1 MVVAQ
6 PDPRPY
12 ELMTVLVPELGDD
25 DLNGQ
30 IETINGQITAVGGE
44 VSETLRESPWG
55 RRRLAYTIRH
65 NGQDF
70 RDGYYVVT
78 HFTLP
83 PSRTTDLER
92 DLKLNVQ
99 VMRYLLVHDDPKA
112 GERGRDP
119 ELIVDHSE
127 DPQAPSPVVGV
138 AQTGVTGREV
148 GVTDLTAPAATES
161 PSTLPEVPEATENPD
176 DSVEPDVDT
185 PADEAV
191 GEGDPGETKVQEE
204 ATTPP
209 NGNQPESV
217 ALADE
222 AADRAMPAPDEEAA
236 SLVESSSTTEESER
250 KEGEES

>member
-127 DPQAPSPVVGV
+127 DPQAPSPAAAG
-138 AQTGVTGREV
+138 APTGVTGRES
-148 GVTDLTAPAATES
+148 GASDITAPTDVET
-161 PSTLPEVPEATENPD
+161 PRTLPENREAAENPVT
-176 DSVEPDVDT
+176 SVEPDGAA

-191 GEGDPGETKVQEE
+191 GEGEPGESKVQVE
-204 ATTPP
+204 ATTLADA
-209 NGNQPESV
+209 NQPESV
-217 ALADE
+217 AVADE
-222 AADRAMPAPDEEAA
+222 AAEEVMPVPAEETG
-236 SLVESSSTTEESER
+236 SLDESSSTTEESER
-250 KEGEES
+250 PEGEER